1 MQYRDRCHQP
11 QSSRAIS
18 AKIAANVDARTKV
31 DESIVDLRR
40 FGSIFVHMDLI

>member
-1 MQYRDRCHQP
+1 MQYRDRWHQP

-18 AKIAANVDARTKV
+18 AKIATKV
-31 DESIVDLRR
+31 AAKTKLDESIVALRR